1 MHVKLF
7 CRASGAVS
15 TRPEAL
21 GLRPRARRRHTAPPH
36 GAATR
41 RRLSGIQV
49 SAIGLGGHAIGLVKL
64 ESEAIQIV
72 RQAIDAGVTFM
83 DNAWKY
89 HDGLREGL
97 TPAIEFLVC
106 P

>member
-1 MHVKLF
+1 M
-7 CRASGAVS
+7 
-15 TRPEAL
+15 
-21 GLRPRARRRHTAPPH
+21 
-36 GAATR
+36 
-41 RRLSGIQV
+41 
-49 SAIGLGGHAIGLVKL
+49 KL